1 MIRKILKK
9 KSFALTINDT
19 KNGIIVK
26 PKKTDGFRSEN
37 ELKQMKELDKAE
49 QLVEPQ
55 KKEKYFKDS

>member
-1 MIRKILKK
+1 M
-9 KSFALTINDT
+9 TINDT

-55 KKEKYFKDS
+55 KKRNISKTLKKKVKLQ